1 MPTLIL
7 TKLSNTFDKV
17 VGLFGALLLLGVLM
31 LHAFYTPIYGN
42 CQQTPDG
49 RSCDLLRW
57 EQK

>member
-1 MPTLIL
+1 MS
-7 TKLSNTFDKV
+7 TKFDKV

-57 EQK
+57 EKK